1 VHENKKRYG
10 YYYLVNKKQFTVKQR
25 DFYEK
30 GFSFCHNGRFYR
42 YSCSVIDSEKLKPKF
57 DKDTVRGDTLL
68 NF

>member
-1 VHENKKRYG
+1 
-10 YYYLVNKKQFTVKQR
+10 VKQR

-30 GFSFCHNGRFYR
+30 GFGFCHNGKFYR
-42 YSCSVIDSEKLKPKF
+42 YSCSIIDSEKLKPKF